1 MSWAL
6 ALAGIFLLVIFHELG
21 HFFAAKATG
30 MRVEQ
35 LSLFFGPKIVRIK
48 RGETEYCIGTIPAG
62 GYAKITGMNPE
73 EEVAVEVPAGSRSSP
88 GLVTAMSTGDRQE
101 AAPTPET
108 VTMPASEYPRSYY
121 AKPVWKRI
129 VVVLAGPAVNL
140 ALAFLILFG
149 TAFIANKPTQLEVT
163 GIESGSPAAKTLEP
177 GDTILGVDGYTGRHQ
192 PLDVRAAH
200 FAKLT
205 ASHHCPGGK
214 TVEGCRAKTPVNLT
228 IERDG
233 QRQTVKAK
241 PYYDPD
247 AKRTRLGFTFQSGS
261 FVDVPT
267 PSVTKAASESADTM
281 WQLTSTT
288 VSTFAKIFDP
298 QEREKLG
305 SVVGATEATHQAF
318 EFDAYLAL
326 RIIGLIS
333 LSLALVN
340 LFPFLPLDGGHVFW
354 SVVEKIRGRR
364 PSLATMERA
373 SVLGIL
379 LVLIFAYVGISNDI
393 DRLSSGGF
401 NVR

>member
-1 MSWAL
+1 VSWVL

-35 LSLFFGPKIVRIK
+35 LSLFFGPKIVRVK
-48 RGETEYCIGTIPAG
+48 RGETEYCIGIIPAG

-73 EEVAVEVPAGSRSSP
+73 EDLDPEVA
-88 GLVTAMSTGDRQE
+88 
-101 AAPTPET
+101 
-108 VTMPASEYPRSYY
+108 PRAYY
-121 AKPVWKRI
+121 NQPVWKRI

-140 ALAFLILFG
+140 VLAFLILFG
-149 TAFIANKPTQLEVT
+149 TAFVSNKPTQLEVT
-163 GIESGSPAAKTLEP
+163 GIESATPAAQTLQP
-177 GDTILGVDGYTGRHQ
+177 GDTILAVDGYSGRHQ
-192 PLDVRAAH
+192 PLDTRAAH

-214 TVEGCRAKTPVNLT
+214 AVDGCRAKTPVTLT

-233 QRQTVKAK
+233 QRQTVTAR
-241 PYYDPD
+241 PYFDPD
-247 AKRTRLGFTFQSGS
+247 AKRTRLGFQFQSGG

-267 PSVTKAASESADTM
+267 PSVGKAAQESVDTM

-318 EFDAYLAL
+318 EFDSYLAL

-393 DRLSSGGF
+393 DRLTSGGF